1 MTDVRE
7 TPSVRSARDS
17 WGITE
22 SVGAT
27 ALGVAA
33 ARAAETAQADP
44 LIRDEFAFLLVSAA
58 GPTWAQM
65 AVSDPHWL
73 GADAD
78 ARGIHEISR
87 NYQAVRTHYFDE
99 YFSDVAHAGIR
110 QVVILAAGLDSR
122 AFRLDWP
129 AGTTVFEIDQPKV
142 LEYKTATLDAH
153 GAVAKARYVPVPADL
168 RDDWPAALV
177 EAGFDPAQ
185 PTAWLA
191 EGLLPYLPADAQDRL
206 FELVGVNS
214 APGSRIAVEAFN
226 MSPERYTEERRAQR
240 RARGEQ
246 MRKQLD
252 LDIDVDALMYT
263 ADDRADAAQWLSEH
277 GWQVETVPSADEMAR
292 LGRPAAE
299 ADLAEFGMDG
309 VLMRAR
315 LDGERL

>member
-1 MTDVRE
+1 MTDVSAA
-7 TPSVRSARDS
+7 PSVRTAGDS

-33 ARAAETAQADP
+33 ARAAETAQPDP

-58 GPTWAQM
+58 GPAWAQM

-73 GADAD
+73 GDD
-78 ARGIHEISR
+78 PDTRRIHELSR

-99 YFSDVAHAGIR
+99 YFAEVARAGIR

-129 AGTTVFEIDQPKV
+129 TGTTVFEIDQPKV
-142 LEYKTATLDAH
+142 LAYKTATLDAH

-168 RDDWPAALV
+168 RDDWPTTLI

-206 FELVGVNS
+206 FEVVGAHS
-214 APGSRIAVEAFN
+214 APGTRIAVEAFN
-226 MSPERYTEERRAQR
+226 MSADRYTDERRAQR
-240 RARGEQ
+240 RARGER
-246 MRKQLD
+246 MRKQLG

-263 ADDRADAAQWLSEH
+263 ADERADAAQWLAEH
-277 GWQVETVPSADEMAR
+277 GWQVEAVTSATEMAR
-292 LGRPAAE
+292 LGRPPAE

-315 LDGERL
+315 LDGEHR